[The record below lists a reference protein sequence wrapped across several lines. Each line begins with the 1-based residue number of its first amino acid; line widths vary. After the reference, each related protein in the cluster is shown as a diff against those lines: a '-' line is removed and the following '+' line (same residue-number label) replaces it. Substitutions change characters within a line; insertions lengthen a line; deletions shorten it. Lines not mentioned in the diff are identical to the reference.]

1 MHTVILILDDDERE
15 QRDRMLFECAQS
27 PDALEQA
34 LGELLV
40 LRKLKSAI
48 KAAHQSPKVRQILD
62 RFPVKSIQ
70 ATAKCEP
77 DRVQSLE
84 PIETERK
91 LWYADS

>member
-40 LRKLKSAI
+40 LRKLKAAV
-48 KAAHQSPKVRQILD
+48 KAVHQPPKVLRILD
-62 RFPVKSIQ
+62 RFPVKSIV

-77 DRVQSLE
+77 ERVQPIE
-84 PIETERK
+84 PIDTERK
-91 LWYADS
+91 LWYVD